1 MSGVNPFSR
10 DYVPQLRTKDFR
22 VYKGPRTATHQLVL
36 NKWASSNI
44 NTEVVKHSDKTHMLR
59 KGTI

>member
-1 MSGVNPFSR
+1 MSTVNPFSR
-10 DYVPQLRTKDFR
+10 HYVPQLRVKDFKLN
-22 VYKGPRTATHQLVL
+22 KGPVTPANQLVL

-44 NTEVVKHSDKTHMLR
+44 NTEVVKHSDKTHKLR